1 MPTTS
6 STTRMVVFALPGLGP
21 LVRRDLARLKGVRVT
36 ASGNDG
42 RADVL
47 LCDVPAGNERSLLD
61 LRTAEDVFVEIGR
74 TLRSEGDQPHWIA
87 RRILKQNRLE
97 RALRTAGPRR
107 GGTFRVVARVLQE
120 RTFQRTALRRAV
132 SDAVTIARPDWKP
145 ADPARTEIWCVEYTR
160 GRFIAG
166 LRLSTAEQRQHG
178 GRKAERQGA
187 LRPTV
192 AAAMLGLAGDRD
204 DARILDPC
212 CGSGTILAE
221 AHARGWS
228 AVGRDLDPE
237 AVRTTRRNV
246 GRGEVA
252 MGDVREL
259 DLEDATFDAC
269 VSNLPFGRQ
278 YETQGD
284 PTTWLK
290 GALAELAR
298 VTKPGGR
305 VVLLVPDIPRAAV
318 PPALRLKDRFSLR
331 LLGTP
336 TTIWAYERL

>member
-1 MPTTS
+1 MPPES
-6 STTRMVVFALPGLGP
+6 PTTRMVVFALPGLGP
-21 LVRRDLARLKGVRVT
+21 LVRRDLAGVIAKVT

-42 RADVL
+42 RSDIL
-47 LCDVPAGNERSLLD
+47 LCEVPKGRERALLD

-87 RRILKQNRLE
+87 RRILKPNRL
-97 RALRTAGPRR
+97 LRVLQTGGPRK

-132 SDAVTIARPDWKP
+132 TDAVTAARPDWKP
-145 ADPARTEIWCVEYTR
+145 ADPARNEIWCVEYAK
-160 GRFIAG
+160 GKFVAG

-178 GRKAERQGA
+178 GRKAERPGA

-192 AAAMLGLAGDRD
+192 AAAMLALAGDQK

-212 CGSGTILAE
+212 CGSGTILTE
-221 AHARGWS
+221 AKARGWT
-228 AVGRDLDPE
+228 AVGRDIDE
-237 AVRTTRRNV
+237 SAVRIARRNV
-246 GRGEVA
+246 DRADVA
-252 MGDVREL
+252 TGDVR
-259 DLEDATFDAC
+259 DLEFDDATFDAC

-284 PTTWLK
+284 PTSWLK
-290 GALAELAR
+290 AALAELAR

-305 VVLLVPDIPRAAV
+305 VVVLVPDVPRAALR
-318 PPALRLKDRFSLR
+318 PGLRLKDRFDLR

-336 TTIWAYERL
+336 TRIWTYDRT